1 MISSFN
7 RKLTANSYLL
17 LSGLLIV
24 FIINYL
30 LFGNSV
36 NSIIGIASLYL
47 LIVASTILMGTKGG
61 VITSIVILPVLIW
74 AEFGI
79 REIGYHLSFFL
90 FISLVSGCLN
100 SMVRD
105 KIESIIELNMGLSN
119 QIKELR
125 VLREISAILQGT
137 LELDKVL
144 QIILSAVTAGY
155 GLEFNRAI
163 LFLIDDENENMLTGK
178 IGIGPL
184 DQQEGLQTWQ
194 NVAKDKINLEG
205 MIAVQEQLELSDKK
219 LNDIIQN
226 LSFKLDK
233 EHIATRVIRNK
244 ETYNI
249 KVMDPDDKFECTL
262 AAELAMEAFAIVPLI
277 VKGRA
282 IGVLVVDNIANKR
295 EITYKSIDSLLPF
308 ANQAALAIQ
317 NAKLHKLKE
326 DMAVKDNLTGIY
338 NQRHFQTSLQ
348 QEIEFAKER
357 EASLALL
364 MMDIDYFKA
373 YNDNNG
379 HPAGNEALKQLS
391 KILEDNTRD
400 NDVVCR
406 FGGEEFAIILP
417 NVFSDVAYAIAER
430 IRSKVADSY
439 FKNQETQPN
448 GNVTISVGI
457 GIFPDDASTDRELL
471 NVADEALYYAK
482 SSGRNNVK
490 LYQEYLGSIKE
501 SS

>member
-1 MISSFN
+1 M
-7 RKLTANSYLL
+7 ANSYLL
-17 LSGLLIV
+17 LSGLVIL
-24 FIINYL
+24 FIINYS
-30 LFGNSV
+30 LFGNPV
-36 NSIIGIASLYL
+36 NSIIGVTSLYL
-47 LIVASTILMGTKGG
+47 FVGASTILTGTIGG
-61 VITSIVILPVLIW
+61 VITSIVVLPALIW
-74 AEFGI
+74 AEFSTI
-79 REIGYHLSFFL
+79 EIMYHLSFFL
-90 FISLVSGCLN
+90 VISLVLGRLN
-100 SMVRD
+100 YMIED
-105 KIESIIELNMGLSN
+105 KIKSIIKLNMGLSN

-163 LFLIDDENENMLTGK
+163 LFLIDDGDETRLTGK

-184 DQQEGLQTWQ
+184 DQHEGLQTWQ
-194 NVAKDKINLEG
+194 NVAKNKINLEG
-205 MIAVQEQLELSDKK
+205 MIAVQEELELSDKK

-226 LSFKLDK
+226 LSFQLDK
-233 EHIATRVIRNK
+233 AHIATKTIKNK
-244 ETYNI
+244 EPYNI
-249 KVMDPDDKFECTL
+249 KFMDPDDKFQCTL
-262 AAELAMEAFAIVPLI
+262 AAQLGMEAFAIVPLI
-277 VKGRA
+277 VKGGA

-326 DMAVKDNLTGIY
+326 NMAVKDNLTGIY
-338 NQRHFQTSLQ
+338 NQRHFQTSLE

-357 EASLALL
+357 EVSLALL

-379 HPAGNEALKQLS
+379 HPAGNEALKQLAR
-391 KILEDNTRD
+391 ILEENIRD

-417 NVFSDVAYAIAER
+417 NVFQDIAYTIAER
-430 IRSKVADSY
+430 IRAKVADSH
-439 FKNQETQPN
+439 FDNQETQPN
-448 GNVTISVGI
+448 GNVTISIGI
-457 GIFPDDASTDRELL
+457 GMFPEDASTDRELL

-482 SSGRNNVK
+482 SCGRNNVK
-490 LYQEYLGSIKE
+490 LHQEYLSSIKE
-501 SS
+501 LS